1 MKKVVRMLG
10 LCALVAL
17 AFTAC
22 KKNDTQKITF
32 TGYAAQPTGDVRTHI
47 SNRQYLVWNE
57 NDQIKIFNEA
67 GDDNMDF
74 TVKSSSGK
82 PGVAVFTAET
92 ADEIGFIG
100 DLTSANYTA
109 FYPNAVLDEV
119 NDKVNLVI
127 PATQIHVSGKDID
140 NGVYPMVGFNNGTD
154 NFNFASNAG
163 LLNVSFQLDNESML
177 DAVNVDKIV
186 LRSKGDDDYLNG
198 TFAYEKNGLSYTWV
212 GGTTQIEM
220 TTGSPVAIIKGYAA
234 DFTFV
239 LPEGA
244 LAEGFYIDL
253 YLGEEFIESFE
264 GQGDGANVIQAQYFR
279 TMTPAYLQTGVESK

>member
-47 SNRQYLVWNE
+47 SNSQYLVWNE
-57 NDQIKIFNEA
+57 NDQIKVFNEA
-67 GDDNMDF
+67 GDDMDF
-74 TVKSSSGK
+74 TVQSSAGK
-82 PGVAVFTAET
+82 PGVAVFTADDADEVAFVADLET
-92 ADEIGFIG
+92 AD
-100 DLTSANYTA
+100 YTA
-109 FYPNAVLDEV
+109 FYPNATV
-119 NDKVNLVI
+119 NADDKVVLAI
-127 PATQIHVSGKDID
+127 PAEQQRHEGKDIA
-140 NGVYPMVGFNNGTD
+140 NNLYPMVGFNNGTD
-154 NFNFASNAG
+154 NFSFASNAG
-163 LLNVSFQLDNESML
+163 LLNVSFQLDNESVL

-212 GGTTQIEM
+212 GGTTQIEL
-220 TTGSPVAIIKGYAA
+220 TTGSPVAIIKGYGA

-264 GQGDGANVIQAQYFR
+264 GQGDGANEIHAQYFR
-279 TMTPAYLQTGVESK
+279 TMTPAYLQTGVASK